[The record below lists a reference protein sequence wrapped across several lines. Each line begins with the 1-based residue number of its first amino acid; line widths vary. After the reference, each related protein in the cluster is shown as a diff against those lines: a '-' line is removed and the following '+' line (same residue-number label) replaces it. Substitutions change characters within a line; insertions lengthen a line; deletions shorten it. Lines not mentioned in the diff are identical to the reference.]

1 MEGDLRP
8 AHVHHLDLGR
18 SEMSASTLGK
28 RVEAL
33 QSASGRD
40 GGCERCRSLLVTVSN
55 VITGEFN
62 SASWNGKA
70 ISEEDVAERRAE
82 ARCPRCGRK
91 IDHDEVPVIKV
102 GGPRL

>member
-1 MEGDLRP
+1 
-8 AHVHHLDLGR
+8 
-18 SEMSASTLGK
+18 
-28 RVEAL
+28 
-33 QSASGRD
+33 
-40 GGCERCRSLLVTVSN
+40 

-102 GGPRL
+102 GGSRL